1 MGEWR
6 VITKAEGKNPGPLPG
21 RVKQAAQAVA
31 ATVRRG
37 GNEPGVDNVGG
48 IIVLITNGTT
58 TQEVSRVAWV
68 RRASENPE
76 VPFKEQLDREIQKAN
91 EAAATLNEVA
101 DAAEGSLA

>member
-6 VITKAEGKNPGPLPG
+6 VVTKAEGKNPGPLPG

-48 IIVLITNGTT
+48 IIVLLTNGSAE
-58 TQEVSRVAWV
+58 QEVSRVAWV

-76 VPFKEQLDREIQKAN
+76 VTFKDQLDREIQKAN

-101 DAAEGSLA
+101 ATQGSLA